1 MRSLSTPEMIEL
13 VAAHPLKDYFACEPV
28 SLMASE
34 LPKGEK
40 LFFDGDAPK
49 RIYLMLSGAAVLAVH
64 SRSGEKRALCILRAP
79 SAFGELEMLN
89 VLPQTVEVTALETCL
104 FYSVSCEE
112 AEDLAESDAAFLRF
126 LLEAVARRSSVLS
139 ERLLRISIGSLRSRL
154 AAFILDSHRAGVY
167 SVTDRFAADYLG
179 ASERRVR
186 SIMAEFRNIGALN
199 KQGRTDEISDFE
211 ILNGIAEC

>member
-1 MRSLSTPEMIEL
+1 MRALSTPEMIEL

-49 RIYLMLSGAAVLAVH
+49 RIYLMLSGSAVLSVH

-89 VLPQTVEVTALETCL
+89 VLSQTVEVTALETCF
-104 FYSVSCEE
+104 FYSVSREE
-112 AEDLAESDAAFLRF
+112 AKGLLESDAAFLRF
-126 LLEAVARRSSVLS
+126 LLDAVARRSSVLS
-139 ERLLRISIGSLRSRL
+139 ERLLRMSNGSLRSRL

-186 SIMAEFRNIGALN
+186 SIMAEFRNIGALK
-199 KQGRTDEISDFE
+199 KQGRMDEISDHE
-211 ILNGIAEC
+211 VLSRIAER

>member
-64 SRSGEKRALCILRAP
+64 SRSGE
-79 SAFGELEMLN
+79 N
-89 VLPQTVEVTALETCL
+89 VMAVVPAVTSFSTAHSTAL
-104 FYSVSCEE
+104 
-112 AEDLAESDAAFLRF
+112 
-126 LLEAVARRSSVLS
+126 
-139 ERLLRISIGSLRSRL
+139 
-154 AAFILDSHRAGVY
+154 
-167 SVTDRFAADYLG
+167 
-179 ASERRVR
+179 
-186 SIMAEFRNIGALN
+186 
-199 KQGRTDEISDFE
+199 
-211 ILNGIAEC
+211 